1 MAYFLPINS
10 TSLAHYFACACVKPA
25 RYFENKPQDIQ
36 DILQDVLLLSTKLG
50 GKSIDCCLELVLTKE
65 EEEILQ
71 WCGND
76 VCLFPMPLP
85 ISRVK
90 KIYFRDKRQLNNTLS
105 NINLSAAFVP
115 STLAEVTRFSSA
127 QLNTDNILNGT
138 KANDYLPQ
146 LESFDRILGAL
157 ALTKTAK
164 ESYMN
169 YSENYASTLSFF
181 NARVSEELHNQGCKI
196 NDKFFDLFTRSGKL
210 IKAIPYLERRLTK
223 EDIME
228 IAAENKQTIE
238 RSFSGLI
245 TFEKLS
251 GMTYAFA
258 ILQSYGVGGEA
269 TLKKIDS
276 LISNNFQDLKEG
288 TEEGIAL
295 YYGYNRGYSVFSN
308 SYGTSEDNKQVV
320 KFLLD
325 SQLDYY
331 TIESVY
337 QYVFYSNNSSSN
349 FPYLDDWCPKKYQN
363 PKRKTDYK
371 VLDTVFIGKKKPSV
385 FSKEY
390 LQSFLADLKTFDFLN
405 SSLAVLVDH
414 VRTRVATDTKEE
426 VEYDAETKLEE
437 VNAKWAAKFARGNAE
452 LQAINA
458 ELEAQCNM
466 CAELKMMCEDLA
478 KENELLKAQVSELS
492 SVNEV
497 AEEIQQNPEV
507 ESTVKGSDLDQDDL
521 PADDVVVENI
531 VDDDL
536 PEGDLPE
543 EDLPESDHP
552 NDVPQ
557 EDTNESESGTDA
569 ENADME
575 STTTDEVTSEGENE
589 SQVSEHENVEQTSQE
604 ADGTLG
610 LKFE

>member
-1 MAYFLPINS
+1 
-10 TSLAHYFACACVKPA
+10 
-25 RYFENKPQDIQ
+25 
-36 DILQDVLLLSTKLG
+36 
-50 GKSIDCCLELVLTKE
+50 
-65 EEEILQ
+65 
-71 WCGND
+71 
-76 VCLFPMPLP
+76 
-85 ISRVK
+85 
-90 KIYFRDKRQLNNTLS
+90 
-105 NINLSAAFVP
+105 
-115 STLAEVTRFSSA
+115 
-127 QLNTDNILNGT
+127 
-138 KANDYLPQ
+138 
-146 LESFDRILGAL
+146 
-157 ALTKTAK
+157 
-164 ESYMN
+164 
-169 YSENYASTLSFF
+169 
-181 NARVSEELHNQGCKI
+181 
-196 NDKFFDLFTRSGKL
+196 
-210 IKAIPYLERRLTK
+210 
-223 EDIME
+223 
-228 IAAENKQTIE
+228 
-238 RSFSGLI
+238 
-245 TFEKLS
+245 
-251 GMTYAFA
+251 
-258 ILQSYGVGGEA
+258 
-269 TLKKIDS
+269 
-276 LISNNFQDLKEG
+276 
-288 TEEGIAL
+288 
-295 YYGYNRGYSVFSN
+295 
-308 SYGTSEDNKQVV
+308 
-320 KFLLD
+320 
-325 SQLDYY
+325 
-331 TIESVY
+331 
-337 QYVFYSNNSSSN
+337 
-349 FPYLDDWCPKKYQN
+349 
-363 PKRKTDYK
+363 
-371 VLDTVFIGKKKPSV
+371 
-385 FSKEY
+385 

-543 EDLPESDHP
+543 SDHP

-589 SQVSEHENVEQTSQE
+589 PQVSEHENVEQTSQE